1 MNPFST
7 ACVFSVDLRTGATI
21 LKVCPILDRQVKL
34 KGMKQRQRISKSEIS
49 RANPRVLYYR
59 STIAGILFFSVYKS
73 LFSFPQAKINTS
85 LFRQNFGQFYERAV
99 TVERRQFLKRNYHL
113 ARFKMNSLW

>member
-1 MNPFST
+1 MNPFSM
-7 ACVFSVDLRTGATI
+7 ACAFSVDLRTGATI

-73 LFSFPQAKINTS
+73 LFSFPPEKNKYFTFSPKFWTI
-85 LFRQNFGQFYERAV
+85 L
-99 TVERRQFLKRNYHL
+99 
-113 ARFKMNSLW
+113 